1 MADKKRT
8 YGKKV
13 EGGVSD
19 YIISDSI
26 SDTPVKVYPKKI
38 KKNPIENMNEFERV
52 FTEAILKTYEKQR
65 LPVRYT
71 KEGLMDI
78 ALAISYPT
86 LAAQKIEREKKA
98 RIKSGKKRE
107 YIEGYTDIAGG
118 ILRGGPNFVQSA
130 SEFVLTPIDYFF
142 DSDFQTSFNK
152 IMDKATLS
160 GDPET
165 LAGGLSQLI
174 TEYAIPLAAATKILK
189 GAKTWKQIKNL
200 QQYMGTSKAS
210 KIAQRMSR
218 DALILGIA
226 DKMVHSGSRP
236 DMHYGIN
243 WKIPFTDIGP
253 GRINKPIDTTGLKG
267 RELAKATVIN

>member
-107 YIEGYTDIAGG
+107 SHFGEK
-118 ILRGGPNFVQSA
+118 RNCKNCRRN
-130 SEFVLTPIDYFF
+130 
-142 DSDFQTSFNK
+142 DSCKKYQFKCT
-152 IMDKATLS
+152 
-160 GDPET
+160 
-165 LAGGLSQLI
+165 
-174 TEYAIPLAAATKILK
+174 
-189 GAKTWKQIKNL
+189 
-200 QQYMGTSKAS
+200 
-210 KIAQRMSR
+210 R
-218 DALILGIA
+218 
-226 DKMVHSGSRP
+226 
-236 DMHYGIN
+236 
-243 WKIPFTDIGP
+243 
-253 GRINKPIDTTGLKG
+253 
-267 RELAKATVIN
+267 